1 LFQNSPNPFNGA
13 TVIGFNLPE
22 STTANIK
29 IYDVS
34 GKTLKMI
41 QGDYAKG
48 FNQISLTK
56 AELNATGVLYYQ
68 IDTPTHTATKKMIK
82 LE

>member
-1 LFQNSPNPFNGA
+1 
-13 TVIGFNLPE
+13 
-22 STTANIK
+22 
-29 IYDVS
+29 
-34 GKTLKMI
+34 MI

-68 IDTPTHTATKKMIK
+68 IDTPTHTATKKMIII
-82 LE
+82 E